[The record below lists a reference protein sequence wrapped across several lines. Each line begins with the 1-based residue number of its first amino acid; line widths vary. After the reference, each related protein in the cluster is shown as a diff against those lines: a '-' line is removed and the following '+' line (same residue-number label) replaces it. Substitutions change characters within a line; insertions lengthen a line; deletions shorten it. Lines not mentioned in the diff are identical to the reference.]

1 MENVYEVSTIQ
12 IFSLF
17 FLMLGPMRLV
27 KIFMTNT
34 EELSELKIK
43 TLSMHSIACAAV
55 VLTICGFVGKIFLE
69 QWKIPISVFTI
80 TAGVI
85 FSFSAFAIIL
95 GIKEHAVEKG
105 ISQMT
110 GSLVATTMIITPF
123 GVATLVILLSMS
135 KDINRMGAIFG
146 ALYAV
151 LLIDFLTMYFIRK
164 IRNRSAGTAMQIPS
178 VVLGVM
184 QAALAFN
191 MIYEGFRVL
200 LNPAIQ

>member
-55 VLTICGFVGKIFLE
+55 VLTICGFAGKIFLE

-200 LNPAIQ
+200 LSPAIQ